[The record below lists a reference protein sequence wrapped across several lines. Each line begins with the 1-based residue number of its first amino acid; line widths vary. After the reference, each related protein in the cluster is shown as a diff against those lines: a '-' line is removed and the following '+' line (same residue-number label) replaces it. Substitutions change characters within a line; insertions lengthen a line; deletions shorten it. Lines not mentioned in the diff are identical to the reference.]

1 MAKKKRRNL
10 KYPPVPDDR
19 SQRPANTFHILPLR
33 GHLKSHDV
41 VLISPEENAALFIE
55 AKMTIEAAKS
65 AERES
70 RWPLMRAQLELA
82 RRMNRKRSSRANTIL
97 DTWGALLPTRIYNED
112 LGDLIEDVKRR
123 CAEGQRVRVWLRV
136 STGIVWTALNAVGYA
151 MRLLRSKRVRR

>member
-10 KYPPVPDDR
+10 KHPPAPDDR
-19 SQRPANTFHILPLR
+19 SKRPADTLHILPLR
-33 GHLKSHDV
+33 GNLKSHDV

-55 AKMTIEAAKS
+55 AKTLEAPKS

-70 RWPLMRAQLELA
+70 PWPLMRAQLELA
-82 RRMNRKRSSRANTIL
+82 WRTNHRRLSRANTIL

-123 CAEGQRVRVWLRV
+123 CAAGQRVRVWLRV
-136 STGIVWTALNAVGYA
+136 STGILWTALNAVGYA
-151 MRLLRSKRVRR
+151 MRLLRAKRVGR